1 VVAVPT
7 LPRRPVAR
15 PDHAEPAVN
24 RGSGAGIAW
33 LVADRARGDFLC
45 QWYGGSAD
53 DSLLEQARAA
63 TAQAAVSWGRSRTP
77 RVRIRTAT
85 GRTYWAGS
93 GPKPDGI
100 TDGWVD
106 EIEVAEVRGVSS

>member
-1 VVAVPT
+1 VVAVLG
-7 LPRRPVAR
+7 LPRRVAAR
-15 PDHAEPAVN
+15 PVDAGPAVS
-24 RGSGAGIAW
+24 RGAGTGIAW
-33 LVADRARGDFLC
+33 LVADRARGDYLC

-53 DSLLEQARAA
+53 DSLLEQARAT

-106 EIEVAEVRGVSS
+106 EIDVAGVRAVSS

>member
-1 VVAVPT
+1 
-7 LPRRPVAR
+7 
-15 PDHAEPAVN
+15 
-24 RGSGAGIAW
+24 
-33 LVADRARGDFLC
+33 
-45 QWYGGSAD
+45 
-53 DSLLEQARAA
+53 
-63 TAQAAVSWGRSRTP
+63 VSWGRSRTP